1 MVASS
6 KISPVEETRAKLAEA
21 NLQVEAIQARRD
33 LAEARIRLALLWGG
47 DPDGLSLATP
57 ELALPP
63 AADPAAVTAMLAG
76 APAMQR
82 AAADLDWRSAAARLE
97 RSKRYPDVSLIV
109 GQKREGS
116 GRERQT
122 LVGLSVPLPL
132 FDRNQGAIRE
142 ADHRIDKARRAGLAS
157 AAPARGSQARLR
169 SA

>member
-1 MVASS
+1 M
-6 KISPVEETRAKLAEA
+6 
-21 NLQVEAIQARRD
+21 
-33 LAEARIRLALLWGG
+33 LWGG

-142 ADHRIDKARRAGLAS
+142 ADHRIDKARPSWPCISS
-157 AAPARGSQARLR
+157 ACARKPARLR